1 MSSKSHHIDTS
12 LVDFQLLCLFW
23 LDTRIV
29 NPFELLRGDEK
40 QLTDFFIVLE
50 DVLILS
56 EVFHS
61 LREGLIETDPKVK

>member
-12 LVDFQLLCLFW
+12 LVDFQFLCLFW